1 MTKRKRTD
9 AQAAAEAN
17 YEAVKKAAGEW
28 VQVNVRLKAKA
39 DVAMMQALRERF
51 PDMTDAAIAK
61 MALKLLAGKKN

>member
-9 AQAAAEAN
+9 AQATAEAN

-28 VQVNVRLKAKA
+28 VQVNVRLKAKS